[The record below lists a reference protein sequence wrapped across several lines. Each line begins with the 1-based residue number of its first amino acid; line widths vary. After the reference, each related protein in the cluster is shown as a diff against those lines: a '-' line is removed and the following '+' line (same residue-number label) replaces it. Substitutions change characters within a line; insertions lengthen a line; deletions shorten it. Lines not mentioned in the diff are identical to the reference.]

1 MQTIYPSVSF
11 TFAITHVFRY
21 IFRMGKRSSSSKL
34 RLIPLV
40 AATYFMV
47 SGGPYG
53 IEDILGGAGYLA
65 ALAIL
70 IVLPFIWSLPTTL
83 MIGELSSAIPDE
95 GGFYVWVRRA
105 FGPFWGYQEAWLSL
119 SASIFDM
126 AIYPKLSVLYLG
138 RLMPSWTAGNRG
150 IFWGLAVVV
159 LCCLWNMGGA
169 RSVGRGSVALFLL
182 LLLPFAV
189 LVGAGYWVGWL
200 RLLHHAPAMPHV
212 VPEGSF
218 STAVLVA
225 MWNYMGWD
233 NASTVAQEVENPRRN
248 YPIAMISATALVA
261 LTYIIPLSAIAAAG
275 IPVSQFTTGSW
286 TDAATLLA
294 GPVLGLAIVV
304 GGALNGLSMFN
315 ALTLSYSRLPV
326 VLAEDGMLPHRM
338 TMRNRRASPWVSI
351 LLCGVGWALALGL
364 SYERLISIDLI
375 VYGASLVLEFG
386 ALIALRVKEPALHRP
401 FRIPGGTAVACL
413 VSSGPVLL
421 IAYAIYSARAER
433 IAHMPAIL
441 FGSIIAAGGPVF
453 YLISCKA
460 WGRGKTAIIALADSP
475 SGD

>member
-1 MQTIYPSVSF
+1 MPPQIAF
-11 TFAITHVFRY
+11 TPAPVFHY
-21 IFRMGKRSSSSKL
+21 ISPMARRISPKKL
-34 RLIPLV
+34 RLIPLI

-70 IVLPFIWSLPTTL
+70 IVLPFVWSLPTTL
-83 MIGELSSAIPDE
+83 MIGELASAIPDE

-138 RLMPSWTAGNRG
+138 KLMPAWTAGNRG
-150 IFWGLAVVV
+150 IFWGVAVVA
-159 LCCLWNMGGA
+159 LCCVWNMGGA
-169 RSVGRGSVALFLL
+169 RTVGRGSVTLFVL
-182 LLLPFAV
+182 LLLPFVV
-189 LVGAGYWVGWL
+189 LVGAGFWSGWL
-200 RLLHHAPAMPHV
+200 RFLHHAPAMAHV
-212 VPEGSF
+212 SPEGSF
-218 STAVLVA
+218 STAILVA

-248 YPIAMISATALVA
+248 YPIAMIAATALVA
-261 LTYIIPLSAIAAAG
+261 LTYIVPLGAIAAAG
-275 IPVSQFTTGSW
+275 IPVAQFTTGSW

-326 VLAEDGMLPHRM
+326 VLAEDGMLPRQM
-338 TMRNRRASPWVSI
+338 TLRNRRASPWVSI
-351 LLCGVGWALALGL
+351 LLCGLGWALALGL

-375 VYGASLVLEFG
+375 LYGASLLLEFG
-386 ALIALRVKEPALHRP
+386 ALIALRVKEPDLNRP
-401 FRIPGGTAVACL
+401 FRIPGNTAVACL
-413 VSSGPVLL
+413 VSAGPVLL
-421 IAYAIYSARAER
+421 IFYAIYAARAER
-433 IAHMPAIL
+433 IAHMPSIL

-453 YLISCKA
+453 YLVSCKA
-460 WGRGKTAIIALADSP
+460 WGRRTSVAPTLTDPAI
-475 SGD
+475 GD